1 MRGRPVRS
9 GRPLRVRGVSRLRNP
24 RLPPRVEN
32 SRPQRFAASEILS
45 RPDVTVKPRTLFDEL
60 AFNEDGSERPS
71 KFGGTDIERVMDQAA
86 ALLGYE
92 FEAAQ
97 YVVNLPM
104 SGSYT
109 VIDRVRFNPRVAVY
123 IDGIQHDIRID
134 AEAQDFI
141 QKLALEDLG
150 WKVIRVHW
158 KDIKRDPIGAARS
171 VLYVV

>member
-9 GRPLRVRGVSRLRNP
+9 GKALRVRGVTRLRNP

-45 RPDVTVKPRTLFDEL
+45 RPDVTVKPQTLFDVL
-60 AFNEDGSERPS
+60 AAEPS
-71 KFGGTDIERVMDQAA
+71 KFGGTDIERVMDNAA
-86 ALLGYE
+86 KRLGYE

-97 YVVNLPM
+97 WVVNLPM

-134 AEAQDFI
+134 AEAKDFI
-141 QKLALEDLG
+141 QKIALEHLG

>member
-9 GRPLRVRGVSRLRNP
+9 GKALRVRGVSRLRNP

-45 RPDVTVKPRTLFDEL
+45 RPDVTVKPQTLFDVL
-60 AFNEDGSERPS
+60 AAEPS
-71 KFGGTDIERVMDQAA
+71 KFGGTDIERVMDNAA
-86 ALLGYE
+86 KRLGYE

-97 YVVNLPM
+97 WVVNLPM

-134 AEAQDFI
+134 AEAKDFI
-141 QKLALEDLG
+141 QKIALEHLG

-158 KDIKRDPIGAARS
+158 KDIRRDPIGAARS

>member
-9 GRPLRVRGVSRLRNP
+9 GKALRVRGVSRLRNP

-45 RPDVTVKPRTLFDEL
+45 RPDVTVKPQTLFDVL
-60 AFNEDGSERPS
+60 AAEPS
-71 KFGGTDIERVMDQAA
+71 KFGGTDIERVMDNAA

-92 FEAAQ
+92 FDAAQ

-134 AEAQDFI
+134 AEAKDFI
-141 QKLALEDLG
+141 QKIALEHLG

>member
-9 GRPLRVRGVSRLRNP
+9 GKALRVRGVSRLRNP

-45 RPDVTVKPRTLFDEL
+45 RPDVTVKPQTLFDVL
-60 AFNEDGSERPS
+60 AAEPS
-71 KFGGTDIERVMDQAA
+71 KFGGTDIERVMDNAA
-86 ALLGYE
+86 KRLGYE

-134 AEAQDFI
+134 AEAKDFI
-141 QKLALEDLG
+141 QKIALEHLG

>member
-9 GRPLRVRGVSRLRNP
+9 GKALRVRGVSRLRNP

-45 RPDVTVKPRTLFDEL
+45 RPDVTVKPQTLFDVL
-60 AFNEDGSERPS
+60 AAEPS
-71 KFGGTDIERVMDQAA
+71 KFGGTDIERVMDNAA
-86 ALLGYE
+86 KRLGYE

-97 YVVNLPM
+97 WVVNLPM

-134 AEAQDFI
+134 AEAKDFI
-141 QKLALEDLG
+141 QKIALEHLG

>member
-9 GRPLRVRGVSRLRNP
+9 GRPLRVRGVTRLRNP

-45 RPDVTVKPRTLFDEL
+45 RPDVTVKPQTLFDVL
-60 AFNEDGSERPS
+60 AAEPS
-71 KFGGTDIERVMDQAA
+71 KFGGTDIERVMDNAA
-86 ALLGYE
+86 KRLGYE

-97 YVVNLPM
+97 WVVNLPM

-134 AEAQDFI
+134 AEAKDFI
-141 QKLALEDLG
+141 QKIALEHLG

>member
-9 GRPLRVRGVSRLRNP
+9 GRPLRVRGVSRAGGNP

-45 RPDVTVKPRTLFDEL
+45 RPDVTVKPQTLFDVL
-60 AFNEDGSERPS
+60 AAEPS
-71 KFGGTDIERVMDQAA
+71 KFGGTDIERVMDNAA
-86 ALLGYE
+86 KRLGYE

-97 YVVNLPM
+97 WVVNLPM

-134 AEAQDFI
+134 AEAKDFI
-141 QKLALEDLG
+141 QKIALEHLG

>member
-45 RPDVTVKPRTLFDEL
+45 RPDVTVKPQTLFDVL
-60 AFNEDGSERPS
+60 AAEPS
-71 KFGGTDIERVMDQAA
+71 KFGGTDIERVMDNAA
-86 ALLGYE
+86 KRLGYE

-134 AEAQDFI
+134 AEAKDFI
-141 QKLALEDLG
+141 QKIALEHLG

-158 KDIKRDPIGAARS
+158 KDIRRDPIGAARS

>member
-9 GRPLRVRGVSRLRNP
+9 GKALRVRGVSRLRNP

-45 RPDVTVKPRTLFDEL
+45 RPDVEVKPQTLFDVL
-60 AFNEDGSERPS
+60 AAEPS
-71 KFGGTDIERVMDQAA
+71 KFGGTDIERVMDNAA
-86 ALLGYE
+86 KRLGYE

-97 YVVNLPM
+97 WVVNLPM

-141 QKLALEDLG
+141 QKIALEHLG

>member
-45 RPDVTVKPRTLFDEL
+45 RPDVTVKPQTLFDVL
-60 AFNEDGSERPS
+60 AAEPS
-71 KFGGTDIERVMDQAA
+71 KFGGTDIERVMDNAA
-86 ALLGYE
+86 KRLGYE

-134 AEAQDFI
+134 AEAKDFI
-141 QKLALEDLG
+141 QKIALEHLG

>member
-9 GRPLRVRGVSRLRNP
+9 GKALRVRGVSRLRNP

-45 RPDVTVKPRTLFDEL
+45 RPDVTVKPQTLFDVL
-60 AFNEDGSERPS
+60 AAEPS

-97 YVVNLPM
+97 WVVNLPM

-134 AEAQDFI
+134 AEAKDFI
-141 QKLALEDLG
+141 QKIALEHLG

>member
-1 MRGRPVRS
+1 
-9 GRPLRVRGVSRLRNP
+9 VRGVSRLRNP

-45 RPDVTVKPRTLFDEL
+45 RPDVTVKPQTLFDVL
-60 AFNEDGSERPS
+60 AAEPS
-71 KFGGTDIERVMDQAA
+71 KFGGTDIERVMDNAA

-92 FEAAQ
+92 FDAAQ

-134 AEAQDFI
+134 AEAKDFI
-141 QKLALEDLG
+141 QKIALEHLG

>member
-9 GRPLRVRGVSRLRNP
+9 GKALRVRGVSRLRNP

-45 RPDVTVKPRTLFDEL
+45 RPDVTVKPQTLFDVL
-60 AFNEDGSERPS
+60 AAEPS
-71 KFGGTDIERVMDQAA
+71 KFGGTDIERVMDNAA
-86 ALLGYE
+86 KRLGYE

-97 YVVNLPM
+97 WVVNLPM

-141 QKLALEDLG
+141 QKIALEHLG